1 MSQSSSQYSKGLLL
15 TAIATVI
22 LGGMADSPSVRH
34 VSTVHAQND
43 FARNPNLILFAR
55 GPLDTSARVDLDTAQ
70 ADTAAAPGLTTRSDG
85 TTPKH
90 LRVIQFRGP
99 VRNDWIEGLKATGS
113 EIIGYLPNNAYLV
126 RGTDS
131 QIAKI
136 TNLHDRGTEDQ
147 SRPIRWMGRLDASN
161 KIDPRLDTVP
171 PGSGRDIARV
181 DIELLDSPESDAAIQ
196 FISGQSLSVD
206 HEPRRFLRFR
216 VLSVS
221 VPLQLLPAIASF
233 DEVLYMSPSFV
244 ADLHDERSVQ
254 IVAGN
259 LTGNGVEPTG
269 PGYLDWLQ
277 ARQLNTPSGGLVDFT
292 DSGLDRGAISSNL
305 VHPDFRDTQGNSR
318 VAYYFNYAKDGPEDR
333 SGHGS
338 LVASVACGSGMSLN
352 TDAAGYRFGIGVD
365 PHTRFGVSRIFAAN
379 GGLPFNLTFTSVAA
393 AAYAAG
399 ARISNNSWGNGSGA
413 YDVVAQ
419 EYDALT
425 RDAQP
430 SEPGNQQM
438 LFVFSAGNNGEGG
451 RVSSPGTAKNVI
463 TVAASE
469 NFRPEGFDSC
479 DLDGLGAI
487 GPAGADSA
495 LDILSFSSR
504 GPTSDGRAKPD
515 ISAPGSHIY
524 GSASQAELFNAGGLC
539 PGIPIYQPPGQ
550 RLYTWSSGTS
560 LSAPHISGTASLLT
574 RFFVHRNLLGDA
586 RPPSPAM
593 VKAFLTNSA
602 SYMTGEN
609 AAGPLPGIKQ
619 GWGLVNLA
627 RSFDGARRTLI
638 DQTRVLTESGQTFEI
653 RGALAD
659 RGQSLCV
666 TLAWTDAPG
675 MLAGAALANDLDLEV
690 RVGDATIY
698 RGNSFSGRFTISGGE
713 ADRLNNI
720 ESIVLPPDEI
730 PVGAQGNF
738 TITVRAANISSDGVP
753 GNSFELDQDFAL
765 VIYNVTDA
773 VVDPPPPPPAKVPVI
788 TAAAYVKKVLTVSGS
803 DFSAAARVE
812 INGKLI
818 EREFIFDSASGTLGI
833 KLKRK
838 KLNLNASGDNSIVL
852 IENDQR
858 SLPFTLRL

>member
-1 MSQSSSQYSKGLLL
+1 
-15 TAIATVI
+15 
-22 LGGMADSPSVRH
+22 
-34 VSTVHAQND
+34 
-43 FARNPNLILFAR
+43 LILFAR
-55 GPLDTSARVDLDTAQ
+55 GTLDTLAHAELDTSRADLAATSGLIAKSDARTEK
-70 ADTAAAPGLTTRSDG
+70 R
-85 TTPKH
+85 

-99 VRNDWIEGLKATGS
+99 VRNDWIGGLKATGS

-126 RGTDS
+126 RGTTQ
-131 QIAKI
+131 QIAQI
-136 TNLHDRGTEDQ
+136 AELHDRGTGDEA
-147 SRPIRWMGRLDASN
+147 RPIRWMGRFDALY
-161 KIDPRLDTVP
+161 KIDPRFDSATLMA
-171 PGSGRDIARV
+171 GRGIARV

-196 FISGQSLSVD
+196 FISANAVSID
-206 HEPRRFLRFR
+206 HEPRRFLRFL

-221 VPLQLLPAIASF
+221 VPLQLLPAIAGY
-233 DEVLYMSPSFV
+233 DEVLFVSPSFA

-259 LTGNGVEPTG
+259 LIGTGVEPTG
-269 PGYLDWLQ
+269 PGYLAWLEGQ
-277 ARQLNTPSGGLVDFT
+277 ELDTATANLIDFT
-292 DSGLDRGAISSNL
+292 DSGLDRGATSANL
-305 VHPDFRDTQGNSR
+305 VHPDFRDPQGNSR
-318 VAYYFNYAKDGPEDR
+318 VAYYFNYPKDGPEDR

-352 TDAAGYRFGIGVD
+352 TDTSGYRFGIGVD

-379 GGLPFNLTFTSVAA
+379 GALPFNLTFSSVAA
-393 AAYAAG
+393 AAYDAG

-430 SEPGNQQM
+430 NVPGNQQM
-438 LFVFSAGNNGEGG
+438 LFVFSAGNNGEAG

-479 DLDGLGAI
+479 NLDGLGAI

-515 ISAPGSHIY
+515 ISAPGSHVY
-524 GSASQAELFNAGGLC
+524 GSASQAEFFNAGGLC

-560 LSAPHISGTASLLT
+560 LAAPHISGAASLLS
-574 RFFVHRNLLGDA
+574 RFFVQRNLLGDS

-602 SYMTGEN
+602 SYLTGEN
-609 AAGPLPGIKQ
+609 AAGQLPGIKQ
-619 GWGLVNLA
+619 GWGLINLNRA
-627 RSFDGARRTLI
+627 FDGARRTLI
-638 DQTRVLTESGQTFEI
+638 DQTRILTESGQTFEI
-653 RGALAD
+653 RGSLAN
-659 RGQSLCV
+659 REQPLCV
-666 TLAWTDAPG
+666 TLSWTDAPG
-675 MLAGAALANDLDLEV
+675 MLAGAALVNDLDLEV

-698 RGNSFSGRFTISGGE
+698 RGNSFSGRFTVGGGE

-720 ESIVLPPDEI
+720 ESIILPPGAI
-730 PVGAQGNF
+730 PIGAEGNF
-738 TITVRAANISSDGVP
+738 TVTVRAANISSDGVP
-753 GNSFELDQDFAL
+753 GNAFDLDQDFAL
-765 VIYNVTDA
+765 VVYNIAEA
-773 VVDPPPPPPAKVPVI
+773 VIEPPPPPPTKVPVI
-788 TAAAYVKKVLTVSGS
+788 SSAAYVKKVLTVSGS
-803 DFSAAARVE
+803 DFSSAARVE

-818 EREFIFDSASGTLGI
+818 EREFTFEPGSGTLRI

-838 KLNLNASGDNSIVL
+838 KLNLNAAADNSIVL
-852 IENDQR
+852 IENNQR